1 MNRNEEK
8 GKVGSYDLATT
19 FPRKLNIQDSED
31 SSANTAA
38 RVGTR
43 KNTALTLNTMGS
55 ALSEDEVDEGVV
67 EEKEPLKPD
76 KSNFVFGMH
85 PLNPDQIVINP
96 KYPPQFFPYLYP
108 HLYPHLFPKL
118 YPHYTQNYEKLV
130 KDKKKADKQ
139 KKDKDKRTITVVLP
153 DGRHL
158 LMNKK
163 EFLAYQLALSQQG
176 YAVGPGDLQKL
187 GKDGAPESE
196 DYGNDL
202 DSDEMIAPMKDAAV
216 DVDPGKLQAS
226 SVGAGLVSKG
236 VGNSARLSQQP
247 SLRSGA
253 AGGVGVGPGGS
264 RAGGQTPKMP
274 GEPANMNIDVP
285 S

>member
-1 MNRNEEK
+1 M
-8 GKVGSYDLATT
+8 TT
-19 FPRKLNIQDSED
+19 FPRKINIRDSED
-31 SSANTAA
+31 SSANTDA

-43 KNTALTLNTMGS
+43 KNTALTLNTMAS
-55 ALSEDEVDEGVV
+55 ALSEDEIEEDQV
-67 EEKEPLKPD
+67 EAKEPLKPD

-118 YPHYTQNYEKLV
+118 YPHYTQNYEKII
-130 KDKKKADKQ
+130 KDKKQ
-139 KKDKDKRTITVVLP
+139 EEKKKKEKDKRTITVVLP

-163 EFLAYQLALSQQG
+163 EFLAYQLALAQQG
-176 YAVGPGDLQKL
+176 YNVGPEDLKKVT
-187 GKDGAPESE
+187 KDGNIESE
-196 DYGNDL
+196 PEDDM
-202 DSDEMIAPMKDAAV
+202 DSDELIKPTKDMAV
-216 DVDPGKLQAS
+216 DVDPQKLQAS
-226 SVGAGLVSKG
+226 SMVSQAA
-236 VGNSARLSQQP
+236 GNSRRLSNQP

-253 AGGVGVGPGGS
+253 GLPNSGLQSAGRQPQASLRSAGAQPQPGS
-264 RAGGQTPKMP
+264 P
-274 GEPANMNIDVP
+274 GNLNVDVP